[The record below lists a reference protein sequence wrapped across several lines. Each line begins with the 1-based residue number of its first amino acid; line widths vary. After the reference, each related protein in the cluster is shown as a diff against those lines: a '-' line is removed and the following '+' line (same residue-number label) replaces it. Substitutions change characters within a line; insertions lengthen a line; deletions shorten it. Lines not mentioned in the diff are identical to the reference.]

1 MLRRITA
8 KATIHR
14 APNGIDENGYPL
26 NTGAWETWERVEWP
40 VFSIGPR
47 EYEEQFAGG
56 RRMVTARLRV
66 SCPLGGPRPTPDDV
80 VTIPGLEDGG
90 PFSVDGEPQVW
101 EKNPITTI
109 TRYAGVV
116 VYLERRRR

>member
-8 KATIHR
+8 KAIIHR
-14 APNGIDENGYPL
+14 APTGVDENGYPL

-47 EYEEQFAGG
+47 EYEEEFAKG
-56 RRMVTARLRV
+56 RRTVTARLRI
-66 SCPLGGPRPTPDDV
+66 SCPIGGPRPAPDDM

-101 EKNPITTI
+101 DKNPITTI